1 MQLYEHQK
9 EFTEKILKSL
19 NNNSRVCCQL
29 ATGGGKTVVFS
40 NIAKNFNGRVLI
52 LVDSDELVKQ
62 TADTIK
68 EANTFQAKN
77 KIMPTDRV
85 VVAMSDTIASR
96 IKRGTC
102 DISDFNL
109 VIVDEA
115 HEWTHNKL
123 FEHLNPFCKILGFT
137 ATPVRTKRITFY
149 DNRGDEWTREELM
162 SDVYQ
167 DIVCGIGV
175 DELIDEGFLVDEQ
188 LYVIKPKNIDKL
200 KTDNS
205 GEFTDASID
214 AVFNNEEF
222 SIDVLKE
229 YKEYCK
235 GKKTMIFTANTKAN
249 IRMYNLFSE
258 AGINCKMYDS
268 VNKSEDKRSEVVE
281 WFRTTPEAVLLN
293 VNVFTK
299 GFDVKDVEA
308 IILARAIGSLS
319 LFIQIAGRGAR
330 TATNIY
336 KDRFIFIDGGGNSER
351 FGMWSMKRDWS
362 KIFWNGLRPPKKK
375 REAIDEVKDC
385 KECGYL
391 MPKHLLICPNCGF
404 EEVKKEQKIKNSEDS
419 EVVLFKPILPNP
431 KPIINYAK
439 SQNEDKFFALKVL
452 NNLILDL
459 YIAYKVTAETAILG
473 IKNGKFEK
481 RMSEIY
487 RPIFFAITFSDL
499 PSESNRTYEYQLE
512 ILTNKIKKHYGI

>member
-9 EFTEKILKSL
+9 KFADNILKAL
-19 NNNSRVCCQL
+19 NKKNRVCCQL

-40 NIAKNFNGRVLI
+40 HIAKNFNGRVLI
-52 LVDSDELVKQ
+52 LVDSDELVNQ
-62 TADTIK
+62 TAKTIK

-77 KIMPTDRV
+77 KSMPTDRV
-85 VVAMSDTIASR
+85 IVAMSDTIASR

-102 DISDFNL
+102 EIDSFDL

-123 FEHLNPFCKILGFT
+123 FKHLNVFCKILGFT
-137 ATPVRTKRITFY
+137 ATPVRSKRITFE
-149 DNRGDEWTREELM
+149 NERGDEWTREELM
-162 SDVYQ
+162 SDIYD
-167 DIVCGIGV
+167 DIVCGIGI

-188 LYVIKPKNIDKL
+188 LYTIKPKNIDKL
-200 KTDNS
+200 KSDSS
-205 GEFTDASID
+205 GEFTNESVDQ
-214 AVFNNEEF
+214 VFNNEEY

-229 YKEYCK
+229 YKKYCL
-235 GKKTMIFTANTKAN
+235 GKKTMIFTANTAAN
-249 IRMYNLFSE
+249 LRMFNDFKSD
-258 AGINCKMYDS
+258 GVNCQMYDS
-268 VNKSEDKRSEVVE
+268 VNKIDDKRSDVVE
-281 WFRTTPEAVLLN
+281 WFRSTPEAVLLN

-308 IILARAIGSLS
+308 IILARAVGSLS

-330 TATNIY
+330 TTSEIY

-351 FGMWSMKRDWS
+351 FGMWSMKRDWN
-362 KIFWNGLRPPKKK
+362 KIFWNGFRPPKKK
-375 REAIDEVKDC
+375 REALDEVKDC

-391 MPKHLLICPNCGF
+391 MPKHLTICPNCGF
-404 EEVKKEQKIKNSEDS
+404 EEQVKEKKITSKEDS
-419 EVVLFKPILPNP
+419 EVVLFKPIMPRLM
-431 KPIINYAK
+431 PILSYTK
-439 SQNEDKFFALKVL
+439 SQKEDKFFALKVL

-459 YIAYKVTAETAILG
+459 FIAHKVDAETARLSI
-473 IKNGKFEK
+473 INGKFK
-481 RMSEIY
+481 TRMASIY
-487 RPIFFAITFSDL
+487 RPIFFGIIYSDL